1 MAPELLERAPYLE
14 QLATFMREAAGGR
27 GSLVLLAGEAGVGKT
42 ALVEQFGRSAEKAA
56 RVVVGACDALSTPRP
71 LGPLVDI
78 APTLSGGVA
87 DLLGGDKLRD
97 RISQVFLRELASN
110 GRPTLVVFEDVHW
123 ADQATLDLIRFL
135 GRRIGSVPALFV
147 VTYRSDEVGP
157 RHPLRLVLGDLATS
171 ATVHRVS
178 LSGLSE
184 AAVRVLANGSGI
196 DPGTL
201 YRQTAGNPFFITEV
215 LAAGNSG
222 IPASVRDAVLAR
234 AARLSDPA
242 RTVLEAAAVV
252 GTNVEP
258 SLLSAIS
265 GPAQEPVE
273 ECVSI
278 GMLRSDGKQLAFRHE
293 IVRETILE
301 TLMPR
306 RRKQLHSDVL
316 DSIRSATIEPNML
329 ASVAHHA
336 EEAGDTRAVLEF
348 APLAAARAA
357 SLGAHREAAAQ
368 YARALRFGDGLTPD
382 ARADL
387 LERRSFECYLTDQA
401 DDAIKAMENA
411 IELHRMLGNRLRE
424 GAALCSLSRRYWCA
438 GNKAGADK
446 AGRQALALLEQFSPG
461 PELALAY
468 SNLSQVCL
476 NEEDDEGTVEW
487 ARRALEIAEPL
498 GEAEIV
504 VHSLNNLGTMELL
517 SGRPEGSKKLERSL
531 ELAERA
537 GLEEHVG
544 RAYIHFGWA
553 AMRTR
558 DYSLA
563 SHLAAG
569 METCKELGLDLWHL
583 YVLAYNARC
592 ELDQG
597 RWSEAADAATVVLRH
612 PRGAPL
618 LRILGLVVLGLVRAR
633 RGDPDYWPLLNEALG
648 LTEKSDELQFIEP
661 VASAR
666 AEAAWLMGDHKM
678 IADATSVALERARQY
693 HASWV
698 IGQLAYWRW
707 RAGVLEEIPA
717 GAAEPYALQIA
728 GHWSRAAVL
737 WARLGC
743 PYEAASALMDGDE
756 TAMRQAHAEF
766 ERLGA
771 RPAAAIVARR
781 LRELGVRDIPR
792 GPRPATRAHPA
803 SLTDREIEVLGL
815 IAEGFRN
822 AEIARRLSVSAKTVD
837 HHVSAVLAK
846 LGVRSRTEAA
856 REAGKLLNN
865 VHLS

>member
-1 MAPELLERAPYLE
+1 MELLERAPYLE
-14 QLATFMREAAGGR
+14 QLATFLQGAVAGQ

-42 ALVEQFGRSAEKAA
+42 ALVQQFGRSAEKTA
-56 RVVVGACDALSTPRP
+56 RVLVGACDPLSTPRP

-78 APTLSGGVA
+78 APS
-87 DLLGGDKLRD
+87 LGGDVAELLDGDKPRD
-97 RISQVFLRELASN
+97 RISQAFLRELASN

-135 GRRIGSVPALFV
+135 GRRIGSMPALFV

-157 RHPLRLVLGDLATS
+157 RHPLRLVLGDVVTS

-201 YRQTAGNPFFITEV
+201 YRKTAGNPFFITEV

-234 AARLSDPA
+234 AARLSDLA
-242 RTVLEAAAVV
+242 RSVLEGAAVV
-252 GTNVEP
+252 GTTVEP
-258 SLLSAIS
+258 SLLSAVS

-278 GMLRSDGKQLAFRHE
+278 GMLRSEGGMLAFRHE
-293 IVRETILE
+293 IVRETILD
-301 TLMPR
+301 TLLPH
-306 RRKQLHSDVL
+306 RRKDLHGRVLEAFRTAGIASD
-316 DSIRSATIEPNML
+316 ML

-336 EEAGDTRAVLEF
+336 EQAGDGQAVLEF
-348 APLAAARAA
+348 APAAAARAA

-368 YARALRFGDGLTPD
+368 YARTLRFGDGLPAD
-382 ARADL
+382 GRADL
-387 LERRSFECYLTDQA
+387 LERYSYECYLTDQA
-401 DDAIKAMENA
+401 DDAIKAMEQA

-424 GAALCSLSRRYWCA
+424 GAALSSLSRRYWCA
-438 GNKAGADK
+438 GDKVGADK
-446 AGRQALALLEQFSPG
+446 AARQALALLEQLAPAR
-461 PELALAY
+461 ELALAY

-487 ARRALEIAEPL
+487 GRRALEIAEPL
-498 GEAEIV
+498 GETEIV

-517 SGRPEGSKKLERSL
+517 TGRPEGSKKLERSL
-531 ELAERA
+531 ELAEQA

-558 DYSLA
+558 NYTLA
-563 SHLAAG
+563 GRLTEG
-569 METCKELGLDLWHL
+569 METCKDLGLDLWHL
-583 YVLAYNARC
+583 YVLACHARC

-597 RWSEAADAATVVLRH
+597 RWSEAADAATVVISH

-633 RGDPDYWPLLNEALG
+633 RGDPDYWPLLNEALV

-666 AEAAWLMGDHKM
+666 AEAAWLMGDHKV
-678 IADATSVALERARQY
+678 IAEATSAALERARQC

-707 RAGVLEEIPA
+707 RAGVMEGIPA

-728 GHWSRAAVL
+728 GHWSRAATL
-737 WARLGC
+737 WAKIGC
-743 PYEAASALMDGDE
+743 PYEAAGALMDGDE
-756 TAMRQAHAEF
+756 VAMRQAHAEF

-771 RPAAAIVARR
+771 RPAVAIVARR

-803 SLTDREIEVLGL
+803 KLTEREVEVLRL

-822 AEIARRLSVSAKTVD
+822 TEIAHRLSVSAKTVD
-837 HHVSAVLAK
+837 HHVSSVLSK

-856 REAGKLLNN
+856 QKAGKLLNK
-865 VHLS
+865 VHPS

>member
-1 MAPELLERAPYLE
+1 MELLERGPYLE
-14 QLATFMREAAGGR
+14 QLASFLRGAVAGQ
-27 GSLVLLAGEAGVGKT
+27 GSLVLLAGEAGGGKT
-42 ALVEQFGRSAEKAA
+42 ALVQQFGRSAEKTA
-56 RVVVGACDALSTPRP
+56 RVVIGACDPLSTPRP

-78 APTLSGGVA
+78 APSLGSDVA
-87 DLLGGDKLRD
+87 DLLGGDKPRD

-135 GRRIGSVPALFV
+135 SRRIGSVPALFV

-178 LSGLSE
+178 LPGLSE
-184 AAVRVLANGSGI
+184 AAVRVLADGSGI

-242 RTVLEAAAVV
+242 RSVLEAAAIIGATVD
-252 GTNVEP
+252 P
-258 SLLSAIS
+258 SLLSAVS
-265 GPAQEPVE
+265 GPVHEPVD
-273 ECVSI
+273 ECVAM
-278 GMLRSDGKQLAFRHE
+278 GMLRMDGRHLVFRHE

-306 RRKQLHSDVL
+306 RREQLHSDVL
-316 DSIRSATIEPNML
+316 DSIRAATIEPDML

-336 EEAGDTRAVLEF
+336 EEAGDAKAVLEF

-368 YARALRFGDGLTPD
+368 YARTLRFGDGLPAD
-382 ARADL
+382 GRADL
-387 LERRSFECYLTDQA
+387 LERYSYECYLTDQA
-401 DDAIKAMENA
+401 DDAIKAMEQA

-424 GAALCSLSRRYWCA
+424 GAALSSLSRRYWCA
-438 GNKAGADK
+438 GDKVGADK
-446 AGRQALALLEQFSPG
+446 AARQALTLLEQLAPAR
-461 PELALAY
+461 ELALAY

-487 ARRALEIAEPL
+487 GRRALEIAEPL
-498 GEAEIV
+498 GETEIV

-517 SGRPEGSKKLERSL
+517 TGRPEGSKKLERSL
-531 ELAERA
+531 ELAEQA

-558 DYSLA
+558 NYTLA
-563 SHLAAG
+563 GRLTEG
-569 METCKELGLDLWHL
+569 METCKDLGLDLWHL
-583 YVLAYNARC
+583 YVLACHARC

-597 RWSEAADAATVVLRH
+597 RWSEAADAATVVISH

-633 RGDPDYWPLLNEALG
+633 RGDPDYWPLLNEALV
-648 LTEKSDELQFIEP
+648 LTEKSEELQFIEP

-666 AEAAWLMGDHKM
+666 AEAAWLKGDYEA
-678 IADATSVALERARQY
+678 IPQATRAALDLALQCR
-693 HASWV
+693 ASWV
-698 IGQLAYWRW
+698 VGQLAYWRW
-707 RAGVLEEIPA
+707 RAGIMEEIPSA
-717 GAAEPYALQIA
+717 AAEPYALQIA
-728 GHWSRAAVL
+728 GEWARAAEL
-737 WARLGC
+737 WMRIGC

-771 RPAAAIVARR
+771 RPAVAIVARR

-803 SLTDREIEVLGL
+803 KLTEREVEVLRL
-815 IAEGFRN
+815 ISEGFRN
-822 AEIARRLSVSAKTVD
+822 TEIAHRLSVSAKTVD
-837 HHVSAVLAK
+837 HHVSSVLSK

-856 REAGKLLNN
+856 QKAGKLLNK
-865 VHLS
+865 VHPS